1 VTELGFVPGGHLQSD
16 LIQGLFENFVM
27 VEQIEVVEKTEFGMD
42 VVVVVVVVVGK
53 EVFDFVGIGMFVN

>member
-1 VTELGFVPGGHLQSD
+1 
-16 LIQGLFENFVM
+16 M

-42 VVVVVVVVVGK
+42 VVVVVVGK

>member
-1 VTELGFVPGGHLQSD
+1 VPGGHLQSD

-42 VVVVVVVVVGK
+42 VVVVVVGK
-53 EVFDFVGIGMFVN
+53 EVFGFVGIVIVVH

>member
-1 VTELGFVPGGHLQSD
+1 MPGGHLQSD
-16 LIQGLFENFVM
+16 LIQGFFENFVM

-42 VVVVVVVVVGK
+42 VVVLVVVVGK